1 MKNEKCAKDEPHA
14 EGEKKALVKVSSND
28 TNVAMTFTHKNDAE
42 VAGKAAQEKRMVDL
56 SSVFIPTKEILSN
69 SWNLSNVVQQGNI
82 IFDDTYLD
90 IIAMAEVNVASGK
103 DNSRKKKY
111 LDELKKTA
119 RVNHPGFCIRK
130 LGWLLLKRENKR

>member
-1 MKNEKCAKDEPHA
+1 M
-14 EGEKKALVKVSSND
+14 
-28 TNVAMTFTHKNDAE
+28 
-42 VAGKAAQEKRMVDL
+42 

-90 IIAMAEVNVASGK
+90 IIAVAKVNVASGK

-111 LDELKKTA
+111 LNELKKTA

-130 LGWLLLKRENKR
+130 LGGFC

>member
-1 MKNEKCAKDEPHA
+1 
-14 EGEKKALVKVSSND
+14 
-28 TNVAMTFTHKNDAE
+28 
-42 VAGKAAQEKRMVDL
+42 MVDL

-90 IIAMAEVNVASGK
+90 IIAVAEVNVASGK

-111 LDELKKTA
+111 LNELKKTA
-119 RVNHPGFCIRK
+119 RVNHLGFGIRK

>member
-1 MKNEKCAKDEPHA
+1 
-14 EGEKKALVKVSSND
+14 
-28 TNVAMTFTHKNDAE
+28 
-42 VAGKAAQEKRMVDL
+42 MVDL

-90 IIAMAEVNVASGK
+90 IIAVAEVNVASGK

-111 LDELKKTA
+111 LDELKKNSKGKPPRFLYQKTGVA
-119 RVNHPGFCIRK
+119 FVKKGK
-130 LGWLLLKRENKR
+130 

>member
-1 MKNEKCAKDEPHA
+1 
-14 EGEKKALVKVSSND
+14 
-28 TNVAMTFTHKNDAE
+28 
-42 VAGKAAQEKRMVDL
+42 MVDL

-90 IIAMAEVNVASGK
+90 IIAVAEVNVASGK

-111 LDELKKTA
+111 LDELKKQQ
-119 RVNHPGFCIRK
+119 G
-130 LGWLLLKRENKR
+130 

>member
-1 MKNEKCAKDEPHA
+1 
-14 EGEKKALVKVSSND
+14 
-28 TNVAMTFTHKNDAE
+28 
-42 VAGKAAQEKRMVDL
+42 MVDL

-90 IIAMAEVNVASGK
+90 IIAVAEVNIASGK

-111 LDELKKTA
+111 LNELKKQQ
-119 RVNHPGFCIRK
+119 G
-130 LGWLLLKRENKR
+130 

>member
-1 MKNEKCAKDEPHA
+1 
-14 EGEKKALVKVSSND
+14 
-28 TNVAMTFTHKNDAE
+28 
-42 VAGKAAQEKRMVDL
+42 MVDL

-90 IIAMAEVNVASGK
+90 IIAVAEVNVASGK

-111 LDELKKTA
+111 LNELKKTA
-119 RVNHPGFCIRK
+119 RVNRLGFCIRK

>member
-1 MKNEKCAKDEPHA
+1 
-14 EGEKKALVKVSSND
+14 
-28 TNVAMTFTHKNDAE
+28 
-42 VAGKAAQEKRMVDL
+42 MVDL

-90 IIAMAEVNVASGK
+90 IVAVAEVNVASGK

-111 LDELKKTA
+111 LDELKKQQ
-119 RVNHPGFCIRK
+119 G
-130 LGWLLLKRENKR
+130 

>member
-1 MKNEKCAKDEPHA
+1 
-14 EGEKKALVKVSSND
+14 
-28 TNVAMTFTHKNDAE
+28 
-42 VAGKAAQEKRMVDL
+42 MVDS
-56 SSVFIPTKEILSN
+56 SSVFIPTKEILSS

-111 LDELKKTA
+111 LDELKKTV

-130 LGWLLLKRENKR
+130 LGVVFVKKGK

>member
-1 MKNEKCAKDEPHA
+1 
-14 EGEKKALVKVSSND
+14 
-28 TNVAMTFTHKNDAE
+28 
-42 VAGKAAQEKRMVDL
+42 MVDL

-90 IIAMAEVNVASGK
+90 IIAVAEVNVASGK

-119 RVNHPGFCIRK
+119 RVNHPPVSVSENWGGFC
-130 LGWLLLKRENKR
+130 

>member
-1 MKNEKCAKDEPHA
+1 
-14 EGEKKALVKVSSND
+14 
-28 TNVAMTFTHKNDAE
+28 
-42 VAGKAAQEKRMVDL
+42 MVDL

-90 IIAMAEVNVASGK
+90 IIAVAEVNVDSGK

-111 LDELKKTA
+111 LDELKKQQ
-119 RVNHPGFCIRK
+119 G
-130 LGWLLLKRENKR
+130 

>member
-1 MKNEKCAKDEPHA
+1 
-14 EGEKKALVKVSSND
+14 
-28 TNVAMTFTHKNDAE
+28 
-42 VAGKAAQEKRMVDL
+42 MVDL

-90 IIAMAEVNVASGK
+90 IIAVAEVNVASGK

-111 LDELKKTA
+111 LNELKKTA
-119 RVNHPGFCIRK
+119 RVNHLGFCIRK
-130 LGWLLLKRENKR
+130 LWWLLLKRENKR

>member
-1 MKNEKCAKDEPHA
+1 
-14 EGEKKALVKVSSND
+14 
-28 TNVAMTFTHKNDAE
+28 
-42 VAGKAAQEKRMVDL
+42 MVDL

-69 SWNLSNVVQQGNI
+69 SWNLSNVVQQGNS

-90 IIAMAEVNVASGK
+90 IIAVAEVNVAS

-119 RVNHPGFCIRK
+119 RVNHSGFCIRK
-130 LGWLLLKRENKR
+130 LGWLLLKRKMNVDGKE

>member
-1 MKNEKCAKDEPHA
+1 
-14 EGEKKALVKVSSND
+14 
-28 TNVAMTFTHKNDAE
+28 
-42 VAGKAAQEKRMVDL
+42 MVDL

-90 IIAMAEVNVASGK
+90 IIAVAEVNVASGK

-111 LDELKKTA
+111 LDELK
-119 RVNHPGFCIRK
+119 RQQG
-130 LGWLLLKRENKR
+130 

>member
-1 MKNEKCAKDEPHA
+1 
-14 EGEKKALVKVSSND
+14 
-28 TNVAMTFTHKNDAE
+28 
-42 VAGKAAQEKRMVDL
+42 MVDL

-90 IIAMAEVNVASGK
+90 IIAVAEVNVASGK

-111 LDELKKTA
+111 LDELKNSKGKLPRFLYQKTGVA
-119 RVNHPGFCIRK
+119 FVKKGK
-130 LGWLLLKRENKR
+130 

>member
-1 MKNEKCAKDEPHA
+1 
-14 EGEKKALVKVSSND
+14 
-28 TNVAMTFTHKNDAE
+28 
-42 VAGKAAQEKRMVDL
+42 MVDL

-90 IIAMAEVNVASGK
+90 IIAMAEVDVASGK

-111 LDELKKTA
+111 LDELKKQQ
-119 RVNHPGFCIRK
+119 G
-130 LGWLLLKRENKR
+130 

>member
-28 TNVAMTFTHKNDAE
+28 TNIAMTFTHKSQKHNAE
-42 VAGKAAQEKRMVDL
+42 VAEKAAQEKRMVDL

-82 IFDDTYLD
+82 IFNDTYLD
-90 IIAMAEVNVASGK
+90 IIAVAEVNVASGK

-111 LDELKKTA
+111 LDELKKQQ
-119 RVNHPGFCIRK
+119 G
-130 LGWLLLKRENKR
+130 

>member
-1 MKNEKCAKDEPHA
+1 
-14 EGEKKALVKVSSND
+14 
-28 TNVAMTFTHKNDAE
+28 
-42 VAGKAAQEKRMVDL
+42 MVDL

-90 IIAMAEVNVASGK
+90 IIAVAEVNVASGK

-119 RVNHPGFCIRK
+119 RVNHSGFCIRK
-130 LGWLLLKRENKR
+130 LGWLLFKR

>member
-1 MKNEKCAKDEPHA
+1 
-14 EGEKKALVKVSSND
+14 
-28 TNVAMTFTHKNDAE
+28 
-42 VAGKAAQEKRMVDL
+42 MVDL

-90 IIAMAEVNVASGK
+90 IIAVAEVNVASGK

-130 LGWLLLKRENKR
+130 LG

>member
-1 MKNEKCAKDEPHA
+1 
-14 EGEKKALVKVSSND
+14 
-28 TNVAMTFTHKNDAE
+28 
-42 VAGKAAQEKRMVDL
+42 MVDL

-69 SWNLSNVVQQGNI
+69 SWNLSNVVQQGNS

-90 IIAMAEVNVASGK
+90 IIAVAEVNVASGK

-130 LGWLLLKRENKR
+130 RGWHLLKRENKR

>member
-1 MKNEKCAKDEPHA
+1 
-14 EGEKKALVKVSSND
+14 
-28 TNVAMTFTHKNDAE
+28 
-42 VAGKAAQEKRMVDL
+42 MVDL

-82 IFDDTYLD
+82 IFDDTYID

-111 LDELKKTA
+111 LDELKKQQ
-119 RVNHPGFCIRK
+119 G
-130 LGWLLLKRENKR
+130 

>member
-1 MKNEKCAKDEPHA
+1 
-14 EGEKKALVKVSSND
+14 
-28 TNVAMTFTHKNDAE
+28 
-42 VAGKAAQEKRMVDL
+42 MVDL

-90 IIAMAEVNVASGK
+90 IIAVAEVNVTSGK

-111 LDELKKTA
+111 LDELKKQQ
-119 RVNHPGFCIRK
+119 G
-130 LGWLLLKRENKR
+130 

>member
-1 MKNEKCAKDEPHA
+1 
-14 EGEKKALVKVSSND
+14 
-28 TNVAMTFTHKNDAE
+28 
-42 VAGKAAQEKRMVDL
+42 MVDL

-90 IIAMAEVNVASGK
+90 IIAVAEVNVASGK

-111 LDELKKTA
+111 LNELKKTA
-119 RVNHPGFCIRK
+119 RVNHLGFGIRK
-130 LGWLLLKRENKR
+130 LG

>member
-1 MKNEKCAKDEPHA
+1 
-14 EGEKKALVKVSSND
+14 
-28 TNVAMTFTHKNDAE
+28 
-42 VAGKAAQEKRMVDL
+42 MVDL

-90 IIAMAEVNVASGK
+90 IIAVAEVNVASGK

-111 LDELKKTA
+111 WM
-119 RVNHPGFCIRK
+119 N
-130 LGWLLLKRENKR
+130 

>member
-1 MKNEKCAKDEPHA
+1 
-14 EGEKKALVKVSSND
+14 
-28 TNVAMTFTHKNDAE
+28 
-42 VAGKAAQEKRMVDL
+42 MVDL

-90 IIAMAEVNVASGK
+90 IIAVAEVNVASGK

-111 LDELKKTA
+111 LVELKKTA

-130 LGWLLLKRENKR
+130 LGGFC